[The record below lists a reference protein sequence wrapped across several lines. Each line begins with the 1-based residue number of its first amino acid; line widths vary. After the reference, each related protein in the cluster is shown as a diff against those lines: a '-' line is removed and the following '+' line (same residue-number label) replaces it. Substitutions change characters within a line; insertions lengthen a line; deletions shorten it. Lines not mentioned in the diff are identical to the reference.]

1 VVAAGVVLA
10 LTIVGFHAF
19 LAQNQVRLGQLR
31 EDIADAE
38 ARYDQ
43 ARFENS
49 ELSSP
54 ERITA
59 EAGRQGLVVP
69 EGAPVAVPI
78 SGGVPE
84 RASGSSVIENYQE
97 VKGHLDASP

>member
-1 VVAAGVVLA
+1 VVVCGVLLV

-19 LAQNQVRLGQLR
+19 LAQNQVRLDR
-31 EDIADAE
+31 IRADIAAAE

-43 ARFENS
+43 ARLENS

-59 EAGRQGLVVP
+59 EAVRLGLGVP

-78 SGGVPE
+78 SGAVPK
-84 RASGSSVIENYQE
+84 RGDSSDTIENYRE
-97 VKGHLDASP
+97 VKRHLDPSP

>member
-1 VVAAGVVLA
+1 VVVCGVVLV

-19 LAQNQVRLGQLR
+19 LAQNQVRLDRIR
-31 EDIADAE
+31 EDIAAAE

-43 ARFENS
+43 ARLENS

-59 EAGRQGLVVP
+59 EAARQGLVVP
-69 EGAPVAVPI
+69 EGAPVAVP
-78 SGGVPE
+78 VPGAVPK
-84 RASGSSVIENYQE
+84 RGSSSAVIDNYAE
-97 VKGHLDASP
+97 VKGYLEASP